1 MKLFYGE
8 IQDQQVQIDPDEQQH
23 IAKVLRMKE
32 GEELFVT
39 DGKGNLAQGTLYFEG
54 KKAKL
59 KVQEIQHELP
69 KFPFPL
75 HIAIAPT
82 KNMDRIDFFVEKATE
97 MAISEITF
105 LHTEKTERKHLN
117 LEKIIKQSI
126 SASKQ
131 SLRFHFPKINDFT
144 RLNDFISN
152 INPEKTFVAHC
163 DPAFEKTNI
172 DQLKSEK
179 ELTILIGP
187 EGDFS
192 PKEIQLLSEKGIRA
206 ISLGQ
211 QRLRTETAGVF
222 VTAWNYAKSLATL

>member
-144 RLNDFISN
+144 KLNDFISN
-152 INPEKTFVAHC
+152 INPDNTFVAHC
-163 DPAFEKTNI
+163 DPAFERTNI
-172 DQLKSEK
+172 DQLKPEN

-211 QRLRTETAGVF
+211 QRLRTETAGIF
-222 VTAWNYAKSLATL
+222 VTTWNYAKSLTSK